1 MSRQGWRTRNSES
14 RWRRET
20 MAGRKCLE
28 SLAGRG
34 LVLGMVM
41 TRSWPAQ
48 SMGLSKRL
56 REGTGERRVRP
67 VPLPRM
73 NQSKSKTW
81 KVQIASTAVTA
92 YQLVGRGAAAAGAAA
107 AAPVVGLLE
116 VRREE
121 PRLLL
126 GLEVPLELVVGMEM
140 PVVREPRLVT
150 AAVVV
155 RSAARRSPSL
165 IA

>member
-1 MSRQGWRTRNSES
+1 
-14 RWRRET
+14 

-34 LVLGMVM
+34 LVLGMAM

-48 SMGLSKRL
+48 SMGLSERL

-73 NQSKSKTW
+73 NQSKTW

-92 YQLVGRGAAAAGAAA
+92 CQLVGRGAAAAVAAA
-107 AAPVVGLLE
+107 AAPVMGLLE
-116 VRREE
+116 ARREE

-126 GLEVPLELVVGMEM
+126 GLEVPLELVAGMEM